1 MKKITLSFIMNAL
14 SISCFAQKS
23 VTIKGGTIVPLE
35 AVKSVRAIDV
45 HEGES
50 VDFKVSRDVVIDG
63 VVAIPAGTLAKGSV

>member
-1 MKKITLSFIMNAL
+1 MNAL

>member
-1 MKKITLSFIMNAL
+1 MKKIILPFIVSAL

-45 HEGES
+45 HEG
-50 VDFKVSRDVVIDG
+50 KV
-63 VVAIPAGTLAKGSV
+63 

>member
-35 AVKSVRAIDV
+35 TVKSVRAIDV

>member
-1 MKKITLSFIMNAL
+1 MKIIKKIILSFIVSAL

-50 VDFKVSRDVVIDG
+50 VDFKTSS
-63 VVAIPAGTLAKGSV
+63 LARGQKLKELTSC